1 MLIHLIQKLQKLQA
15 SFHYVPPFS
24 SYKYRDQAKL
34 NEINENPAKKL
45 NASLAIQLAYDWIKK
60 NPNKVANN
68 LNHFYN
74 EDGSVELSDEI
85 VAGLTN
91 CFWPGRCQTLQM
103 NNKKYD

>member
-1 MLIHLIQKLQKLQA
+1 MQA

-45 NASLAIQLAYDWIKK
+45 NASLAIQLAFNWIKM
-60 NPNKVANN
+60 NPNKIANN
-68 LNHFYN
+68 YALNSN
-74 EDGSVELSDEI
+74 EDGSITLSDEI

-91 CFWPGRCQTLQM
+91 CFWPGRCQTLQV